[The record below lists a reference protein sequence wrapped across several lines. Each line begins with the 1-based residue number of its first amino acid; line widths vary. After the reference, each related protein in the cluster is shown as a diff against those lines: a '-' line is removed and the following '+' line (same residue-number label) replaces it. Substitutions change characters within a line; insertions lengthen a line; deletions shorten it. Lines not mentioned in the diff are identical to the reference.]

1 MPLVY
6 ARYSRCRNGAR
17 VNVGLSVEIIGVT
30 VSISSNK
37 VRVEVVFTK
46 NVVRRVTN

>member
-1 MPLVY
+1 MN
-6 ARYSRCRNGAR
+6 ARYSRCRNGTR
-17 VNVGLSVEIIGVT
+17 VNVGLSVEIGVT

-37 VRVEVVFTK
+37 VRVEVVFIK

>member
-1 MPLVY
+1 MY
-6 ARYSRCRNGAR
+6 ARYSRCRNEAR
-17 VNVGLSVEIIGVT
+17 VNVGLSVEIGVT